1 MDDSGGQGFGGVFAG
16 DASVEERTAGGGRSR
31 WVSSEWENCE
41 ELVADPLT
49 GSAGGP
55 GRVGGRR
62 FQQRRRR
69 RSDQLRLGVPRHTEP
84 LSLGVAGAPR
94 GIGICVGFGEAGG
107 VAVEDLGAGAL
118 WAVGAGS
125 LKATSGSAVSVLL
138 DVSQDNA
145 MDDSDI
151 LDGVGVLARD
161 VVANERAEG
170 VAALGAMVV
179 DERFGSLLGRWFA
192 RRCDG

>member
-1 MDDSGGQGFGGVFAG
+1 MSL
-16 DASVEERTAGGGRSR
+16 
-31 WVSSEWENCE
+31 EWEDCE

-49 GSAGGP
+49 GLHGVAGYAE
-55 GRVGGRR
+55 GRR
-62 FQQRRRR
+62 VQRRRRR
-69 RSDQLRLGVPRHTEP
+69 RSDQLRWGVPQHTEP

-107 VAVEDLGAGAL
+107 VAVEDVGAGAL

-125 LKATSGSAVSVLL
+125 LNATSGSAGVLL

-151 LDGVGVLARD
+151 LDGVGVLARG

-170 VAALGAMVV
+170 VAALWAMVV
-179 DERFGSLLGRWFA
+179 DERFGALL
-192 RRCDG
+192 DGLQGDA